1 MSKVNEVVDLDVRGG
16 VAVVRVDN
24 PPVNALGRGVRDGIT
39 EAVTRAQADSAVQAI
54 VLVCAGKTF
63 IAGADI
69 REFGKPPE
77 GKSLG
82 EVLDA
87 IENGPKPVVAAIHG
101 TALGGGLEVALTCHY
116 RIAKPGSRFGL
127 PEVKL
132 GILPGAGGTQRLP
145 RIVGVERALDMI
157 TSGDPIG
164 TKEALEVGLIDAVVD
179 GDLTEDAVRFAT
191 KVAADK
197 GPLPKVRDKNDK
209 LKNVDPSVFAKF
221 RKSIAKK
228 TKGFP
233 APEKIVQCVEAA
245 VNKSFDEGIQFERQ
259 AFNELRASNESKAQ
273 RYYFFAEREAAKV
286 PDVPS
291 DTKQRPIKKVGI
303 IGAGTMGGGI
313 AMNFLNIGT
322 PVVLVETKQDALDRG
337 LGVIRKNYE
346 RTASKGKMTA
356 EDVEKRMGLITPT
369 LQIEQLADCDLVIEA
384 VFELME
390 IKKEIFGKL
399 DRIMKPGA
407 ILASNTSYLD
417 VNEIASVTKRPE
429 DVIGLHFF
437 SPANVMKLLEIVRGS
452 KTAKDVIATSMSL
465 GKAISKIPV
474 LVGVCRGFVGNRM
487 LAARRDQAQALLMS
501 GTMPWDIDRVLEDF
515 GMPMGVFAMGDL
527 AGLDIG
533 YDAKHAKPETNLRD
547 KLVELGRRGQKTGA
561 GYYTYDPQTRERK
574 LDPMVGELVT
584 EYAKK
589 AGGEQRKANDQEILE
604 RCLYA
609 MVNEGAKILEEGIA
623 TRASDI
629 DVVWVNGYGWPV
641 YRGGPMHWAD
651 TVGLKKVVEAMKGYQ
666 AKFGDA
672 WKPSE
677 LLLKLAEQGKSFTR

>member
-1 MSKVNEVVDLDVRGG
+1 MAKVNDVTDLDVRGG
-16 VAVVRVDN
+16 VAIVRVDN
-24 PPVNALGRGVRDGIT
+24 PPVNALGRAVRDGIT
-39 EAVTRAQADSAVQAI
+39 DAVTQAQSNAEVQAI

-69 REFGKPPE
+69 REFGKPHE

-87 IENGPKPVVAAIHG
+87 IERGPKPVVAAIHG

-116 RIAKPGSRFGL
+116 RIAKPGSKFGL

-145 RIVGVERALDMI
+145 RMVGVERALEMI
-157 TSGDPIG
+157 TSGDPISAN
-164 TKEALEVGLIDAVVD
+164 EALELGLVDAIVE
-179 GDLTEDAVRFAT
+179 GDLTNDAVAFAT
-191 KVAADK
+191 KVAAQK
-197 GPLPKVRDKNDK
+197 SPLPRVRDRNDK

-228 TKGFP
+228 LKGFP
-233 APEKIVQCVEAA
+233 APEKIVQCIEAA
-245 VNKSFDEGIQFERQ
+245 VNKSFDEGIHFERQ

-291 DTKQRPIKKVGI
+291 DTQQRPIKKVGI

-313 AMNFLNIGT
+313 AMNFLNLGT
-322 PVVLVETKQDALDRG
+322 PVVLVETKQEALDRG
-337 LGVIRKNYE
+337 LSVIRKNYE
-346 RTASKGKMTA
+346 RTASKGKLTA
-356 EDVEKRMGLITPT
+356 ADVEKRMGLITPT
-369 LQIEQLADCDLVIEA
+369 LQMEQLADCDLVIEA

-399 DRIMKPGA
+399 DRIVKPGA
-407 ILASNTSYLD
+407 ILATNTSYLD
-417 VNEIASVTKRPE
+417 VNEIASVTKRQQ

-437 SPANVMKLLEIVRGS
+437 SPANVMKLLEIVRGE

-465 GKAISKIPV
+465 GKTIGKVPV

-515 GMPMGVFAMGDL
+515 GMPMGPFAMGDL

-533 YDAKHAKPETNLRD
+533 YDPKNAKPDTVLRD

-561 GYYTYDPQTRERK
+561 GYYSYDPQTRERK
-574 LDPMVGELVT
+574 IDPIVGELVT

-589 AGGEQRKANDQEILE
+589 AGGEQRKASDQEILE
-604 RCLYA
+604 RCLYS
-609 MVNEGAKILEEGIA
+609 MVNEGAKILDEGVA
-623 TRASDI
+623 LRASDI

-641 YRGGPMHWAD
+641 YRGGPMFWAD
-651 TVGLKKVVEAMKGYQ
+651 SVGLKKVVESLKGYQ
-666 AKFGDA
+666 AKLGDR
-672 WKPSE
+672 WKPAD
-677 LLLKLAEQGKSFTR
+677 LLIKLAEQGKSFTR

>member
-1 MSKVNEVVDLDVRGG
+1 MAKVNDVVDLDVRGG
-16 VAVVRVDN
+16 LAVVRVDN
-24 PPVNALGRGVRDGIT
+24 PPVNALGRAVRDGIT
-39 EAVTRAQADSAVQAI
+39 DAVTQAQADSSAQAI

-77 GKSLG
+77 GKTLP
-82 EVLDA
+82 ELLDA
-87 IENGPKPVVAAIHG
+87 IEKGPKPVIAAIHG

-116 RIAKPGSRFGL
+116 RVAKPGSKFGL

-164 TKEALEVGLIDAVVD
+164 AKEALELGLIDAIVE
-179 GDLTEDAVRFAT
+179 GDLTNDALAFAT
-191 KVAADK
+191 KVAAQK
-197 GPLPKVRDKNDK
+197 TQPRVRDRDDK
-209 LKNVDPSVFAKF
+209 LKNVDPNVFAKF

-233 APEKIVQCVEAA
+233 APEKIVQCIEAA
-245 VNKSFDEGIQFERQ
+245 VSKSFDEGMQFERQ

-291 DTKQRPIKKVGI
+291 DTAQRPIKRVGV

-322 PVVLVETKQDALDRG
+322 HVVLVETKQEALDRG
-337 LGVIRKNYE
+337 VAVIRKNYE
-346 RTASKGKMTA
+346 RTASKGKLTA
-356 EDVEKRMGLITPT
+356 ADVEKRMSLITPT

-399 DRIMKPGA
+399 DRIVKQGA
-407 ILASNTSYLD
+407 ILATNTSYLD
-417 VNEIASVTKRPE
+417 VNDIAAVTKRPQ

-437 SPANVMKLLEIVRGS
+437 SPANVMKLLEIVRGE
-452 KTAKDVIATSMSL
+452 KTAKDVIATSMTL
-465 GKAISKIPV
+465 GKTIGKVPV
-474 LVGVCRGFVGNRM
+474 LVGVCNGFVGNRM
-487 LAARRDQAQALLMS
+487 LAARRIQAQALLMS

-533 YDAKHAKPETNLRD
+533 YDPKNAKPDTVLRD
-547 KLVELGRRGQKTGA
+547 KLVELGRRGQKTNA
-561 GYYTYDPQTRERK
+561 GWYNYDPQTRERK
-574 LDPMVGELVT
+574 IDPAIGELVT
-584 EYAKK
+584 EYAKQ
-589 AGGEQRKANDQEILE
+589 AGGEQREASDQEILE
-604 RCLYA
+604 RCLYSL
-609 MVNEGAKILEEGIA
+609 VNEGAKILEEGVA
-623 TRASDI
+623 LRASDI

-641 YRGGPMHWAD
+641 YRGGPMFWAD
-651 TVGLKKVVEAMKGYQ
+651 TVGLKKIAEALQGYQ
-666 AKFGDA
+666 SKFGDA
-672 WKPSE
+672 WKPSA
-677 LLLKLAEQGKSFTR
+677 LLLKLAEQAKSFTR